1 MYIERGKSKKINI
14 RILEFWI
21 EIWIVNNQQNYNL
34 IHSVHIIFLK
44 KVEQKFLL
52 SLVFQKF
59 QTFVLIIAYINQTYW
74 WIVLNAF
81 IRACKRLSS

>member
-34 IHSVHIIFLK
+34 IHSVYIIFFK
-44 KVEQKFLL
+44 KSWAKIF
-52 SLVFQKF
+52 
-59 QTFVLIIAYINQTYW
+59 TFFSISKISNFCFNHCLHQSDI
-74 WIVLNAF
+74 LMD
-81 IRACKRLSS
+81 CS